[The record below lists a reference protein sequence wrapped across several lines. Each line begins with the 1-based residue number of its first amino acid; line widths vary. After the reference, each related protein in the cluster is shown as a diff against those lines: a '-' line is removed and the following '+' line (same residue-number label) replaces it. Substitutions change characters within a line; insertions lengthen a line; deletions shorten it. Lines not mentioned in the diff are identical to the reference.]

1 MILDDDSAGKLID
14 ILTKIVWPLRTA
26 LSHQNETISSN
37 AL

>member
-14 ILTKIVWPLRTA
+14 LLPKLVWSLRTA
-26 LSHQNETISSN
+26 LSHKNEKICEN